1 MYQFLN
7 LIFLFVGNPIMP
19 EIRSTTGNK
28 CSFIGSNTFIGID
41 EYNSNYIRRYPKPM
55 NIFYIHRCGPG
66 IDEYRVELI

>member
-41 EYNSNYIRRYPKPM
+41 EYNSNYICR
-55 NIFYIHRCGPG
+55 N
-66 IDEYRVELI
+66 DEYNSNYICCYLNR